1 MREGK
6 FVAFLFLISSFVY
19 CQEKKIKYNDDGL
32 TRLTFGIH
40 KTFYN
45 QATLHRANEE
55 TGNIGGFNISN
66 SSGFFINYKVL
77 KYKNHSLKAG
87 LFLNSLKHQIYFN
100 GAITDV
106 RTDQIRDVLT
116 FPNSLKETS
125 LEYCID
131 YSYLFK
137 LNKNWFLDLSVGIS
151 QERNTTLSTYHSD
164 YVFSDENLVPYQTAV
179 QSIYF
184 YKRKFLR
191 YNYAASIGYK
201 TNAGLVNLGVKYSL
215 PEAEVA
221 YGQYEFFEPG
231 VAESD
236 QGFGVF
242 NFSGKYMSF
251 TLSFTPSKDI
261 FKKKK

>member
-1 MREGK
+1 M
-6 FVAFLFLISSFVY
+6 
-19 CQEKKIKYNDDGL
+19 

-55 TGNIGGFNISN
+55 TGNIGGFNISK

-77 KYKNHSLKAG
+77 KYRNHSLKAG
-87 LFLNSLKHQIYFN
+87 LFLNSLKHQLYYN
-100 GAITDV
+100 GAVTDV
-106 RTDQIRDVLT
+106 QTGEVKNILS
-116 FPNSLKETS
+116 FPNTFKETS

-137 LNKNWFLDLSVGIS
+137 LNTKWFLDISLGIS
-151 QERNTTLSTYHSD
+151 QERNTTQSKYFTD
-164 YVFSDENLVPYQTAV
+164 YVFSDSNLVPYQTALSGV
-179 QSIYF
+179 YF
-184 YKRKFLR
+184 YKSNFLR
-191 YNYAASIGYK
+191 YNYAASVGYK
-201 TNAGLVNLGVKYSL
+201 TDIGLLNLGVKYSA

-221 YGQYEFFEPG
+221 YGQYEYFEPG
-231 VAESD
+231 VAEGD
-236 QGFGVF
+236 QGYGVF
-242 NFSGKYMSF
+242 NFSGKYISF